1 MIKLTFPW
9 FKSKRSC
16 LATSGL
22 LEGFTD
28 FHCHLLPGVDDGVRT
43 MEESLEILAEY
54 EKYGIREVWLTPHI
68 MEDIPNTTEAL
79 KERFAELQQAYK
91 GNLTLHLAAEY
102 MLDSLFNERFEQNG
116 LLAIG
121 TGGNGLLVETSY
133 YNLPMDFYDT
143 LEKIRKKGFHPVL
156 AHPERYRY
164 MDKKDYLK
172 LKSMG
177 VKFQMNLFSL
187 VGAYG
192 EKALYKC
199 RMLLAEEMY
208 DLAGTDTHN
217 LMMFSR
223 FVAEKKL
230 SKEECKR
237 LITLKK

>member
-1 MIKLTFPW
+1 MWPFGKHYSIADILDNF
-9 FKSKRSC
+9 S
-16 LATSGL
+16 
-22 LEGFTD
+22 D

-54 EKYGIREVWLTPHI
+54 EKSGICEVWLTPHV

-79 KERFAELQQAYK
+79 NERFAELQQAYT
-91 GNLTLHLAAEY
+91 GNITLHLAAEY
-102 MLDSLFNERFEQNG
+102 MLDSLFSERFEQND
-116 LLAIG
+116 LQAIG
-121 TGGNGLLVETSY
+121 NDGNGLLVETSY
-133 YNLPMDFYDT
+133 YNPPMDFYET
-143 LEKIRKKGFHPVL
+143 LEKIRRKGFYPIL

-164 MDKKDYLK
+164 MDMKDYQK

-192 EKALYKC
+192 EEASYKC
-199 RMLLAEEMY
+199 RMILAEGMY

-217 LMMFSR
+217 LTMFSR
-223 FVAEKKL
+223 FVAEKRL
-230 SKEECKR
+230 SKVECKR

>member
-1 MIKLTFPW
+1 MIKLHFPW
-9 FKSKRSC
+9 FKSKRTD

-43 MEESLEILAEY
+43 MEESLAVLAEY
-54 EKYGIREVWLTPHI
+54 EKSGIREVWLTPHI
-68 MEDIPNTTEAL
+68 MEDIPNATEKL
-79 KERFAELQQAYK
+79 KERFAELQQEYT
-91 GNLTLHLAAEY
+91 GNITLHLAAEY
-102 MLDSLFNERFEQNG
+102 MLDSLFSERFEQND

-121 TGGNGLLVETSY
+121 TSGNGLLVETSY
-133 YNLPMDFYDT
+133 YNPPMDFYDI

-164 MDKKDYLK
+164 MDMKDYQK

-187 VGAYG
+187 AGSYG
-192 EKALYKC
+192 EETLRKC
-199 RMLLAEEMY
+199 CMLLAEGMY
-208 DLAGTDTHN
+208 DLGGTDTHN
-217 LMMFSR
+217 LAMFR
-223 FVAEKKL
+223 RYVAEKKL
-230 SKEECKR
+230 SKEECKG